1 MKRCYSPRIVAELAT
16 LQVLAVA
23 DDATFD
29 SSDTR
34 EPCIPGTR
42 SIVLDMLYEWAT
54 NPTAK
59 QVFWL
64 NGHAGSG
71 KSTIAQ
77 SFAELLRI
85 EGLLGASFFCSRD
98 SLPRRNLKSVM
109 PVIAFQLAT
118 GSNPAS
124 ARFRECT
131 VNTLMIKPKI
141 ASLSLQ
147 NQFEQLL
154 IRPVN
159 ESQMTTVIVI
169 DALDECTNDIHR
181 ADLLNYRITIL
192 LPVC

>member
-1 MKRCYSPRIVAELAT
+1 MKRCYSPHIVAELAT
-16 LQVLAVA
+16 LQTLAVA

-29 SSDTR
+29 SDDTR

-42 SIVLDMLYEWAT
+42 SRVLDKLYEWAT

-77 SFAELLRI
+77 SFAELLRV

-98 SLPRRNLKSVM
+98 SLPRSNLRSVM
-109 PVIAFQLAT
+109 PTIAFELAT
-118 GSNPAS
+118 GSNPGS
-124 ARFRECT
+124 AKFRECT
-131 VNTLMIKPKI
+131 LGTLKTNPRI

-147 NQFEQLL
+147 NQFEKLL
-154 IRPVN
+154 VRSVN
-159 ESQMTTVIVI
+159 ESQMTTVI
-169 DALDECTNDIHR
+169 H
-181 ADLLNYRITIL
+181 TIIATVSY
-192 LPVC
+192 PSFKVGYYI